1 MKKSRFNE
9 SQIVSAL
16 KSHEQGRDVNDI
28 IRELGINRN
37 TFYNWKK
44 KYGGMEVTQL
54 KRLKEL
60 EEENAK
66 LKHMYAELALDN
78 RILKN
83 VVEKNFPG
91 SARGER

>member
-1 MKKSRFNE
+1 MKKSRFSE
-9 SQIVSAL
+9 SQIVAAL

-44 KYGGMEVTQL
+44 KYGGMEVAQL
-54 KRLKEL
+54 RRLKEL

-66 LKHMYAELALDN
+66 LKHMYAELAIDN

-91 SARGER
+91 SVRGER

>member
-1 MKKSRFNE
+1 MKKSRFSE
-9 SQIVSAL
+9 SQIVAAL
-16 KSHEQGRDVNDI
+16 KSQEQGRDVNDI

-44 KYGGMEVTQL
+44 KYGGMEVSQL
-54 KRLKEL
+54 RRVKEL

-66 LKHMYAELALDN
+66 LKHMYAELAIDN

-91 SARGER
+91 SVRGEK

>member
-9 SQIVSAL
+9 SQIVAAL

-44 KYGGMEVTQL
+44 KYAGMEVTQL

-66 LKHMYAELALDN
+66 LKHMYAELAIDN

-91 SARGER
+91 SVRGER

>member
-1 MKKSRFNE
+1 MKKTKFSE
-9 SQIVSAL
+9 SQIVAAL
-16 KSHEQGRDVNDI
+16 KSHEQGRDTNDI
-28 IRELGINRN
+28 VRELGINRN

-44 KYGGMEVTQL
+44 KYGGMEVAQL

-60 EEENAK
+60 EEENAR
-66 LKHMYAELALDN
+66 LKHMYAELAIDN

-91 SARGER
+91 SVKSEK

>member
-9 SQIVSAL
+9 SQIVAAL

-44 KYGGMEVTQL
+44 KYAGMEVTQL
-54 KRLKEL
+54 RRLKEL

-66 LKHMYAELALDN
+66 LKHMYAELAIDN

-91 SARGER
+91 SVRGER

>member
-91 SARGER
+91 SVRGER